1 MFGLFNSKSP
11 EAAISD
17 QVWMSQQSKWNACL
31 KMAEANKQCVFV
43 AWFSKTKEEL
53 TEFLATSNVETSIV
67 LARDITSS
75 DHQLLIFVEHY
86 PLSEV
91 EQALFLRLNLNK
103 VPVLSSLDEPL
114 FSLFGGE
121 KTIQLMQKLGMKQD
135 EIVSHP
141 MITKS
146 IRSAQRK
153 IAEKV
158 TVEIKA
164 ESQKDWLK
172 KNVR

>member
-1 MFGLFNSKSP
+1 MFGLFKSKSP
-11 EAAISD
+11 EVTISD
-17 QVWMSQQSKWNACL
+17 QVWMSQQSKWRACL
-31 KMAEANKQCVFV
+31 KMAQANKQCVFV

-53 TEFLATSNVETSIV
+53 TEFFSTYDVEAAVV
-67 LARDITSS
+67 LAS
-75 DHQLLIFVEHY
+75 DVSLLDNQLLIFVEHY

-91 EQALFLRLNLNK
+91 EQALFLELNLNK

-121 KTIQLMQKLGMKQD
+121 KTIQLMQKLGMKEE

-146 IRSAQRK
+146 IRNAQRK
-153 IAEKV
+153 IAGKV

-164 ESQKDWLK
+164 ESQRDWLK